1 MSYIGKT
8 PTSVPLTSSDITDG
22 IITVDKLATTLDLSS
37 NTITLPSNVGGKV
50 LQVVSA
56 TDSTE
61 RTTTSTSFV
70 TSTGLSLSITP
81 SSVSNKIFLISSH
94 TGYNSTGGQITF
106 YTLFRDST
114 NLGATNG
121 FGIYRQGDT
130 TDETCISMSHLD
142 SPNSTSAITYAVY
155 FKVSANTG
163 YVNKGSLKGT
173 LTAYEIE
180 G

>member
-1 MSYIGKT
+1 MQNLQDVFFLQTNGSG
-8 PTSVPLTSSDITDG
+8 V
-22 IITVDKLATTLDLSS
+22 LSFAGVS
-37 NTITLPSNVGGKV
+37 ASAGQVI
-50 LQVVSA
+50 QVVTA

-61 RTTTSTSFV
+61 RTTTSASFV

-81 SSVSNKIFLISSH
+81 SSASNKIFLVSSH
-94 TGYNSTGGQITF
+94 TGYNNSAPEITF
-106 YTLFRDST
+106 YTLYRNST

-130 TDETCISMSHLD
+130 SSETCISMSHLD
-142 SPNSTSAITYAVY
+142 SPSSTSAITYAVY

-173 LTAYEIE
+173 LTAFEIK